1 MDEDAA
7 TSSSRSSSLPSVSDV
22 SEGGG
27 GDNDF
32 RSSSTPAVLEEEIRE
47 ALKKFDNP
55 VSSSLQELGYY
66 REKKDSE
73 SPPSPGK
80 NISATDVKVSMAS
93 SPHKVADSQEENIVT
108 EENGEDVDGD
118 NPPQPPLPTTQP
130 PADDEMTPPPL
141 PVSGPPTDEDSD
153 GSQAPSLPGTRPP
166 EESAGLNL
174 SKETSFNKRLTL
186 LFPKVL
192 GIGITVKGGT
202 NMPSGPGVYIDKV
215 IRGLDAAKDS
225 NLRPGDQL
233 IAINGESYEGLT
245 LEESQKQLTM
255 LKTKHQLKRYE
266 VVVDREIEEE
276 EMGNYEPPAGS
287 PLSKV
292 PPQELPPSKPPP
304 TEPAPAE
311 RPHSEPPPSEPPT
324 SEPPPTEPP
333 PTEPL
338 PSEPPP
344 SKLPPTEPPMATI
357 AVAHQLG
364 SSPKVDRRGDH
375 LDHDNFKSSSAE
387 DLKAGSKTSLTPSLP
402 KDSPPS
408 ESTSRSSLHSTPE
421 RREPSAG
428 VKVEEKQ
435 NQVFTDGPTRATRM
449 ADDEYVSL
457 KKKEEPN
464 IFVAATL
471 PVSAAKPSRESSGSH
486 RVSID
491 PTTPIKG
498 TPPLRDHKYRD
509 SSYQARLSLDPN
521 TRVKLSKLE
530 MVSEAQS
537 SRIFYPYNIMFH

>member
-1 MDEDAA
+1 LFGKGTPISNAFENENGIESDEVDSPTRRRLTVDLSGTKEGGLGMVIVGGYKDGKQFGIFVKSIRESGPVFRDGRIRIGDQLLSANGKSLRGISNDQAVQSLKQCALTDHVDLEIVRDVTSRSNFKRLSQVMNFNPGETPPEMRNIRHTVIPTMDEDAA

-215 IRGLDAAKDS
+215 IRGLDAAKVMQTS
-225 NLRPGDQL
+225 SKFACFGNSPH
-233 IAINGESYEGLT
+233 I
-245 LEESQKQLTM
+245 M
-255 LKTKHQLKRYE
+255 LL
-266 VVVDREIEEE
+266 
-276 EMGNYEPPAGS
+276 
-287 PLSKV
+287 
-292 PPQELPPSKPPP
+292 
-304 TEPAPAE
+304 
-311 RPHSEPPPSEPPT
+311 
-324 SEPPPTEPP
+324 
-333 PTEPL
+333 
-338 PSEPPP
+338 
-344 SKLPPTEPPMATI
+344 
-357 AVAHQLG
+357 
-364 SSPKVDRRGDH
+364 
-375 LDHDNFKSSSAE
+375 
-387 DLKAGSKTSLTPSLP
+387 
-402 KDSPPS
+402 
-408 ESTSRSSLHSTPE
+408 
-421 RREPSAG
+421 
-428 VKVEEKQ
+428 
-435 NQVFTDGPTRATRM
+435 
-449 ADDEYVSL
+449 
-457 KKKEEPN
+457 
-464 IFVAATL
+464 
-471 PVSAAKPSRESSGSH
+471 
-486 RVSID
+486 
-491 PTTPIKG
+491 
-498 TPPLRDHKYRD
+498 
-509 SSYQARLSLDPN
+509 
-521 TRVKLSKLE
+521 
-530 MVSEAQS
+530 
-537 SRIFYPYNIMFH
+537 